1 MWCSGGDGR
10 VHTSGS
16 PQLCFLRAEKF
27 QGSAFGWSADDE
39 SAIHLRPA
47 IPPLFHRSYK
57 VRPRKHGEETVAICG
72 GCFITGAGRVALV
85 CWPAVVDGLPKK
97 KKNKIMTTGSQID
110 AIMTKDNGLFFFL
123 YSQQQKRKCKGEKE
137 LFLWLR
143 TTEISLPPSRKVQ

>member
-1 MWCSGGDGR
+1 MADLQYVVSRQTFKKSGVCWALTEKRANTIPNSCKGRSSWNSSQLAWLSSVMWCSGGDGR

-97 KKNKIMTTGSQID
+97 KNKT
-110 AIMTKDNGLFFFL
+110 
-123 YSQQQKRKCKGEKE
+123 R
-137 LFLWLR
+137 
-143 TTEISLPPSRKVQ
+143 